1 MKLLFTVDDQPL
13 VLTAKQAAALFG
25 KTRLREFAEGRW
37 TPFVFCEPYVE
48 DDGREPTIT
57 NIDVTNM
64 DPKDVIDL
72 IKTVA
77 PETFTFPDDVMAA
90 VEDE

>member
-1 MKLLFTVDDQPL
+1 MKLLFTIDDQPM
-13 VLTAKQAAALFG
+13 VLNPKQAAALFG
-25 KTRLREFAEGRW
+25 KTRLREFTEGRW
-37 TPFVFCEPYVE
+37 TPFVFCERYVE
-48 DDGREPTIT
+48 DDGHEPAIT

-90 VEDE
+90 IEDE

>member
-1 MKLLFTVDDQPL
+1 MKLLFTIDDQPL

-25 KTRLREFAEGRW
+25 KTRLQEIAEGRW

-48 DDGREPTIT
+48 RDGGEPTIT
-57 NIDVTNM
+57 NIDVTGM
-64 DPKDVIDL
+64 APKDVTDL
-72 IKTVA
+72 IKTLA
-77 PETFTFPDDVMAA
+77 PETFTFSDDVMAA